1 MAANFRITDRSQP
14 MLLPPC
20 VEDYVP
26 EDHLARL
33 VVETV
38 DQLDLSCIMGDY
50 HPDGMGGAAI
60 DPKAILATLIYAYAH
75 AITSSR
81 DIETLCRENMVFRFL
96 SCNLT
101 PDHTTFARFRKR
113 HSVAFTELFTQVL
126 DQCRL
131 AGLGKAGT
139 IALDGT
145 KLKGNAAMDQN
156 RTLTKITEELA
167 RDAEAKDL
175 AEDFRYGKG
184 KQKDELPKGLRHK
197 EDRRKRLL
205 EAKGLIEEKLQQE
218 AEARQAKIETREQD
232 ERETGRKKR
241 GRKPKEPTTEAEP
254 EAKANVTDPDSRIL
268 KTRSGYV
275 QGFNAQAVVS
285 MDQLILAADVTQEAN
300 DVKQLIPMIL
310 QAQANVARSAAAGIG
325 AEIEK
330 ILADAGY
337 HSRANLS
344 ELEQTGVEGFIPS
357 TKSWKLRKE
366 LLDSGYHE
374 GPIPENLDPTM
385 HMELKLRTEAGHQI
399 YKLRGQTIEPTFG
412 QTKDGLAGLP
422 RRGIEAARADW
433 CMICLAHNLKKLWR
447 HNQVS
452 RKAA

>member
-1 MAANFRITDRSQP
+1 

-38 DQLDLSCIMGDY
+38 EQLDISSIVGGY
-50 HPDGMGGAAI
+50 NPDGMGGAAI

-75 AITSSR
+75 KITSSR
-81 DIETLCRENMVFRFL
+81 DIETLCRENLVFRFL
-96 SCNLT
+96 SCNQT

-113 HSVAFTELFTQVL
+113 HGATFTELFAQVL

-156 RTLTKITEELA
+156 RTLKKITEELA
-167 RDAEAKDL
+167 REAEAKDL
-175 AEDFRYGKG
+175 AEDSRYGQG
-184 KQKDELPKGLRHK
+184 KRKDELPRGLRHK

-205 EAKGLIEEKLQQE
+205 EAKRQIEEKQRQE
-218 AEARQAKIETREQD
+218 AEAQQSKIEAREQE

-241 GRKPKEPTTEAEP
+241 GRKPKDPRTEPEP

-275 QGFNAQAVVS
+275 QGYNAQAVVS
-285 MDQLILAADVTQEAN
+285 MDQLILAADITQEAN
-300 DVKQLIPMIL
+300 DIKQLIPML
-310 QAQANVARSAAAGIG
+310 KQAQANVARTAAADLA
-325 AEIEK
+325 AEIK
-330 ILADAGY
+330 IILADAGY
-337 HSRANLS
+337 HSRANLG
-344 ELEQTGVEGFIPS
+344 ELDQTGVEALIPS
-357 TKSWKLRKE
+357 TKSWKLRQE
-366 LLDSGYHE
+366 LKDAGHYE
-374 GPIPENLDPTM
+374 GPMPEDLDPVTR
-385 HMELKLRTEAGHQI
+385 MELKLRTEAGHQI

-422 RRGIEAARADW
+422 RRGIDAARDDW
-433 CMICLAHNLKKLWR
+433 RMLCLAHNLKKLWK
-447 HNQVS
+447 HHQAS